1 MNDDEKVEEATDAAK
16 EAAKQS
22 EEMAEKAE
30 DSAEKAQEAESKVE
44 KTAEKAEEAAEEAKE
59 AAQEVKEAAVDIKEE
74 AKEEVKQEPKKE
86 IKVSGKLADIIK
98 DIETLSVI
106 ELSDLVKALEEKF
119 GVSAAPT
126 MVGVAGATTAAGGEE
141 AGPEESQTTFNVILA
156 EAGANKISAIKAV
169 RELVPTLGLKE
180 AKDLVDAAPK
190 QVLEGVGKDAA
201 GEAKAKLE
209 AAGAKVELK

>member
-22 EEMAEKAE
+22 GEMAEKAE

-44 KTAEKAEEAAEEAKE
+44 EAAEKAEEAAQETKE
-59 AAQEVKEAAVDIKEE
+59 AVEEVKEAAVDIKEE
-74 AKEEVKQEPKKE
+74 VKEEVKQAPKKE

-98 DIETLSVI
+98 DIEILSVI

-126 MVGVAGATTAAGGEE
+126 MVGMAGTAPAAGSEE
-141 AGPEESQTTFNVILA
+141 AAEEGQTTFNVILA

-201 GEAKAKLE
+201 NEAKAKLE
-209 AAGAKVELK
+209 AAGAKVDLK